1 MPREEADV
9 SQHEL
14 SSKKGKQTYTKQL
27 EIMLIQLNK
36 KSELHSIQYFEAWSV
51 WSLKTLESW
60 GITEDL
66 LLSLFVE
73 EKKAFLMKE
82 LERL

>member
-1 MPREEADV
+1 MPGEEADV

-51 WSLKTLESW
+51 
-60 GITEDL
+60 
-66 LLSLFVE
+66 
-73 EKKAFLMKE
+73 
-82 LERL
+82 

>member
-1 MPREEADV
+1 MPGEEEADV

-14 SSKKGKQTYTKQL
+14 SSNAKKVNKQL

-51 WSLKTLESW
+51 
-60 GITEDL
+60 
-66 LLSLFVE
+66 
-73 EKKAFLMKE
+73 
-82 LERL
+82 